1 MRFDLMAGT
10 AAAPLAPFTRSPVVL
25 VFDSGLGGL
34 TVLAEVRRARP
45 DAKLVY
51 AADDAAFPYG
61 ALPED
66 VVLSRVL
73 AVMERLIALHAPDLV
88 VIACNTMTTLVLP
101 ALRGRFAVPFVGTVP
116 AIKPAATA
124 TRSGLVSVLATP
136 GTVRREYTRDLIET
150 YAGACAVTLV
160 GATGLAALAEA
171 ELSGLPVA
179 DEDVL
184 AEIAPCFVETPAGR
198 TDVVVLGCTHYPL
211 LLARYARIAPWPV
224 TWIDP
229 APAVAR
235 RMVQLLGQPSRDEI
249 PGPILATFTSG
260 ARLTPVLRAALGER
274 GIADVALE
282 AMPLVLQ

>member
-10 AAAPLAPFTRSPVVL
+10 AAAPLAPFTRAPVVL

-45 DAKLVY
+45 DARLVY

-150 YAGACAVTLV
+150 YAGTCAVTLV
-160 GATGLAALAEA
+160 GATGSPPSRRRSCRACR
-171 ELSGLPVA
+171 SPTRTSS
-179 DEDVL
+179 
-184 AEIAPCFVETPAGR
+184 PRSPPASSRRRRGGP
-198 TDVVVLGCTHYPL
+198 TWWCW
-211 LLARYARIAPWPV
+211 AARI
-224 TWIDP
+224 IRCCSP
-229 APAVAR
+229 ATSASP
-235 RMVQLLGQPSRDEI
+235 
-249 PGPILATFTSG
+249 PG
-260 ARLTPVLRAALGER
+260 R
-274 GIADVALE
+274 
-282 AMPLVLQ
+282 